1 MKNPPTGLSLSAGSA
16 AEIWFAFEL
25 RAPANPRHRGTLRPL
40 SCRSRG
46 ARRDHAAEYSTAAK
60 RPLNR
65 SENRVANRLRLRDE
79 MTGQYGPDDL
89 NELIGEARLQ
99 QVRGAAGTDRLIGQ
113 PWRINCRKNH
123 HRNALGLRIGLQQ
136 PADFPTGDI
145 RETQI
150 QHDRVWLTCSCQAD
164 PVAAGIRGDHF

>member
-1 MKNPPTGLSLSAGSA
+1 
-16 AEIWFAFEL
+16 
-25 RAPANPRHRGTLRPL
+25 
-40 SCRSRG
+40 
-46 ARRDHAAEYSTAAK
+46 
-60 RPLNR
+60 
-65 SENRVANRLRLRDE
+65 

-89 NELIGEARLQ
+89 NELIGEARFQ

-150 QHDRVWLTCSCQAD
+150 QYDRVWLTCSCQAD
-164 PVAAGIRGDHF
+164 PVASGIRGDDFEASGFEAQLVHLHLFRFVVDEEHERRRRHRWTLVDCLNRR